1 MYYWKVSDSVGHV
14 YHRISVMG
22 GHVQY
27 VGLSY
32 KSVQKL

>member
-1 MYYWKVSDSVGHV
+1 MVVVIMSTI
-14 YHRISVMG
+14 RISVMG

-32 KSVQKL
+32 KSVQKLQIL